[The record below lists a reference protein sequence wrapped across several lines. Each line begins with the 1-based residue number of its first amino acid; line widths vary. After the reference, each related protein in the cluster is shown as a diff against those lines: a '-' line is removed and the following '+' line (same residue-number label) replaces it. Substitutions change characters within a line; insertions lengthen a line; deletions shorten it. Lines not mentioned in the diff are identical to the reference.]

1 MIKVMVVMGTRPE
14 AIKLVPVVKELKNR
28 PDTSTIVVAT
38 GQHREMLDQVLGLFR
53 IEPDYKLNLMI
64 PNQTLF
70 HVTGKTILGFEDVLD
85 SADPDV
91 ILVQGDTTTSFIGGL
106 AGFYRKIP
114 IGHVEAGLRTGD
126 RYSPFPE
133 EINRRLISVL
143 TDYHFAPTTRNRD
156 NLINEGIPADR
167 IIVTG
172 NTGID
177 TLFMTVNQDYHHEF
191 LSDYDYKCLILMT
204 AHRRENF
211 GMPMCHIFEAVAEL
225 AINNPNF
232 LIVYPVHLNQNVQQ
246 PAHQILGKIS
256 NIRLLEPL
264 AYYPF
269 VNLMAKADLILTDSG
284 GIQEE
289 APSLGKP
296 VLVLRNETERPEAVE
311 AGTVKMVGTDKERII
326 LESERIL
333 NDEKVYQ
340 RMARAHNPY
349 GDGKSAPR
357 IVDFLLK
364 HLNDF

>member
-1 MIKVMVVMGTRPE
+1 MIVMGTRPE

-28 PDTSTIVVAT
+28 PDTSTVVVAT
-38 GQHREMLDQVLGLFR
+38 GQHREMLDQVLGLFL
-53 IEPDYKLNLMI
+53 IKPDFKLNLMI

-70 HVTGKTILGFEDVLD
+70 HVTGKAILGFESVLD

-106 AGFYRKIP
+106 AGFYRQIP
-114 IGHVEAGLRTGD
+114 VGHVEAGLRTGD
-126 RYSPFPE
+126 KYSPFPE
-133 EINRRLISVL
+133 EINRKMLSVL
-143 TDYHFAPTTRNRD
+143 TDYHFAPTIRNRD
-156 NLINEGIPADR
+156 NLLNEGVSDER

-177 TLFMTVNQDYHHEF
+177 TLFMTVNKDYHHEF
-191 LSDYDYKCLILMT
+191 LTDYHYDRLILMT

-211 GMPMCHIFEAVAEL
+211 GMPMRCIFEAVANL
-225 AINNPNF
+225 ARRNPGF

-246 PAHQILGKIS
+246 PAHQILGEIA
-256 NIRLLEPL
+256 NVRLLDPL
-264 AYYPF
+264 SYYPF

-311 AGTVKMVGTDKERII
+311 AGTVKMVGTDRERIVA
-326 LESERIL
+326 ESERIL
-333 NDEKVYQ
+333 YDEKVYQ
-340 RMARAHNPY
+340 GMARAHNPY

-364 HLNDF
+364 QLNGC